1 MTRISTTC
9 LAILATAGLT
19 SLGCQAPAPIDPPGA
34 TVATSPQDVIAA
46 RRALMRA
53 IEDQM
58 PLIDGYTVDGE
69 GDLGT
74 LASSAQTI
82 AAMLL
87 AFPHLF
93 PPTTNLYDPA
103 AELPVTLA
111 LPTLWEDFPAFSAM
125 TAAAATT
132 AAAMADA
139 TGPEEMR
146 EAALGVRASCDS
158 CHGQYMRPYVRGT
171 VSEEDKDFD
180 FDSIFQKE

>member
-1 MTRISTTC
+1 MTRMSMTG
-9 LAILATAGLT
+9 LAVLVAAGLA
-19 SLGCQAPAPIDPPGA
+19 SLGCQDPAPVDPPDGA
-34 TVATSPQDVIAA
+34 GTTSPQDVIAA
-46 RRALMRA
+46 RRALMLA

-69 GDLGT
+69 GDLGA
-74 LASSAQTI
+74 LAASAQTI

-93 PPTTNLYDPA
+93 PPATNLYDPA

-111 LPTLWEDFPAFSAM
+111 LPTLWEDFPAFNAM
-125 TAAAATT
+125 AAEAAATAT
-132 AAAMADA
+132 TMADA
-139 TGPEEMR
+139 TGADVLR

-158 CHGQYMRPYVRGT
+158 CHARYMRPYVRGT
-171 VSEEDKDFD
+171 VNQEDKDFD